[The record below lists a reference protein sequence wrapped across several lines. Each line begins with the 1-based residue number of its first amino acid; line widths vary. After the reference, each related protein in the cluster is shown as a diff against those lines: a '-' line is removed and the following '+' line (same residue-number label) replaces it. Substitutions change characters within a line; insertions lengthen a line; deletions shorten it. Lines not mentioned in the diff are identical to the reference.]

1 MIEVDELTVRF
12 GGVIPIDRMT
22 LTFPGGTCGLI
33 GPNGAGKTTFFNVL
47 SGFVRPVGGTVSAF
61 GDDILAMAD
70 YRRARWGVRR
80 TFQTEQS
87 IHSLSVF
94 DNVLLVHEHTGGVAA
109 TRRQDVMAAVAFVG
123 LERHARAAVGTLA
136 AAQRR
141 LVEVARAVVG
151 TPRLVLL
158 DEPAAGLPD
167 DETERLAQLIRRIP
181 DGDRGARD
189 PRRSRHEPRVGVL
202 RDDGRSRLRPPH
214 RLRRHGRR
222 PARRAG
228 RAGLP
233 RDRGGGVTDAMALR
247 IEALDVPRAG
257 RPVLHGVSLEI
268 APGEV
273 TALLGPNGAGK
284 STLVLAVGGVLRS
297 TSGRVLLGDEDL
309 TGRRPE
315 RIRQAGVA
323 VVPEGRRLLADLS
336 VADNLRVAHVRPR
349 P

>member
-1 MIEVDELTVRF
+1 MIQVDELTVRF

-94 DNVLLVHEHTGGVAA
+94 DNVLLVHEHTGGVSA

-123 LERHARAAVGTLA
+123 LERHAHTAVGTLA
-136 AAQRR
+136 AAERR

-181 DGDRGARD
+181 EETGALVILVDHDMSLVSACCATTAVLDFGRLIASGATAD
-189 PRRSRHEPRVGVL
+189 VL
-202 RDDGRSRLRPPH
+202 RDEQVV
-214 RLRRHGRR
+214 
-222 PARRAG
+222 RAYLG
-228 RAGLP
+228 
-233 RDRGGGVTDAMALR
+233 T
-247 IEALDVPRAG
+247 E
-257 RPVLHGVSLEI
+257 
-268 APGEV
+268 EV
-273 TALLGPNGAGK
+273 A
-284 STLVLAVGGVLRS
+284 
-297 TSGRVLLGDEDL
+297 
-309 TGRRPE
+309 
-315 RIRQAGVA
+315 
-323 VVPEGRRLLADLS
+323 
-336 VADNLRVAHVRPR
+336 
-349 P
+349 